1 MPLTHIEHYLV
12 LTDDLDG
19 TRNFYCKGLG
29 MRVGARP
36 PMAFLGYWLYVG
48 DIPCIHVAEWESYRA
63 YSTGAGIGISARAP
77 GTGPV
82 DHIAFNGIDFEA
94 ISGFAGIAA
103 GEAAAGEF
111 EAGSATN
118 GTGAGPCS
126 RAVAS
131 ADDFSDG
138 FSAVFAGAA
147 AAGDTAGTGTGFCGA
162 DWGSVV
168 AAAVALSDVL

>member
-1 MPLTHIEHYLV
+1 MALTHIEHYLV

-63 YSTGAGIGISARAP
+63 YSTEAGIGISTRAP

-82 DHIAFNGIDFEA
+82 DHIAFNGTDFESIQSA
-94 ISGFAGIAA
+94 LIAHGVKFAVNEVPSVMLRQLFMHDPNGVKIEINVRDPQAA
-103 GEAAAGEF
+103 
-111 EAGSATN
+111 
-118 GTGAGPCS
+118 P
-126 RAVAS
+126 
-131 ADDFSDG
+131 
-138 FSAVFAGAA
+138 
-147 AAGDTAGTGTGFCGA
+147 
-162 DWGSVV
+162 
-168 AAAVALSDVL
+168 